1 MYQDAISLLTSKGRF
16 HIELGL
22 DRIKSVLEL
31 LGNPQDDLKYI
42 HVAGTNGK
50 GSVCAMLASILSEK
64 YEKVGLYT
72 SPHIFEYTERIKISG
87 NNIPK
92 DVFANYVFKI
102 CEIADNANIHLTE
115 FEILTV
121 MMFLY
126 FKSQNVDIVVLETGL
141 GGRFDATNVIK
152 TNLCSIITHI
162 DYDHTERL
170 GRTRDQIATEKSGII
185 KRGCPVITATAME
198 VLRDAADEQ
207 NSMFI
212 LVSPY
217 PNEDFK
223 TACTLKGLHQDENI
237 SLAVSAIR
245 ECFQNITTEDI
256 INGLKKVVHPFRFE
270 YFKEHNL
277 IVDVCH
283 NPNGIEAL
291 RYNLDTMY
299 PEPKRIIFGAL
310 KNKDYAK
317 MINILCSPQDEILFY
332 EFDYPAAATFEK
344 LSNACPY
351 PCKQFNGILP
361 QDGKLTVICG
371 SFYMLNK
378 IKGLKE
384 ATYPH
389 S

>member
-31 LGNPQDDLKYI
+31 LGNPQNDLKYI

-141 GGRFDATNVIK
+141 GGRFDATNIIK
-152 TNLCSIITHI
+152 TNLCSVITHI

-185 KRGCPVITATAME
+185 KQGCPVITATAME

-237 SLAVSAIR
+237 S
-245 ECFQNITTEDI
+245 
-256 INGLKKVVHPFRFE
+256 G
-270 YFKEHNL
+270 
-277 IVDVCH
+277 
-283 NPNGIEAL
+283 
-291 RYNLDTMY
+291 
-299 PEPKRIIFGAL
+299 PK
-310 KNKDYAK
+310 D
-317 MINILCSPQDEILFY
+317 
-332 EFDYPAAATFEK
+332 
-344 LSNACPY
+344 
-351 PCKQFNGILP
+351 
-361 QDGKLTVICG
+361 
-371 SFYMLNK
+371 
-378 IKGLKE
+378 
-384 ATYPH
+384 
-389 S
+389 